1 MALVSSVTF
10 DNATRDTEA
19 MLLAADVDH
28 ELVTY
33 PASHGFAVPDSA
45 ADDEAAATRHW
56 QVLES
61 LYGSALTPA

>member
-28 ELVTY
+28 ELTY

-45 ADDEAAATRHW
+45 AYDEAAATRHW